1 MNRRDLLGTLPAFAL
16 AGCTS
21 VPLATMWKLRSFS
34 VDEFFAMN
42 PDDLRAAVRTDA
54 RASFN
59 AVDINITV
67 TPKGGEASNHAIRL
81 QQAVT
86 ADPRLEPAP
95 ADRRWYVFA
104 LGPQGVKVF
113 DAVRRDVTAVR
124 KIPGSSLRLGICAQE
139 ASVPP
144 EIAKAL
150 PMRVDLLLDPKEGW
164 FTMIS
169 ETRVD
174 TTQPRKA

>member
-34 VDEFFAMN
+34 IDEFFALN
-42 PDDLRAAVRTDA
+42 PNDMRGAVRTDS

-59 AVDINITV
+59 AVDIDFLV
-67 TPKGGEASNHAIRL
+67 TPKGGEPRKHAIRM
-81 QQAVT
+81 QQSVG
-86 ADPRLEPAP
+86 ADARLEPAA
-95 ADRRWYVFA
+95 ADRRWHVFA
-104 LGPQGVKVF
+104 LGREGVKVF
-113 DAVRRDVTAVR
+113 DAVRRDVLAAR
-124 KIPGSSLRLGICAQE
+124 SIPGSSVRIAIGAQE
-139 ASVPP
+139 AHVPP

-150 PMRVDLLLDPKEGW
+150 PLRVDLLLDPKQGW
-164 FTMIS
+164 FTMLS
-169 ETRVD
+169 ETRID